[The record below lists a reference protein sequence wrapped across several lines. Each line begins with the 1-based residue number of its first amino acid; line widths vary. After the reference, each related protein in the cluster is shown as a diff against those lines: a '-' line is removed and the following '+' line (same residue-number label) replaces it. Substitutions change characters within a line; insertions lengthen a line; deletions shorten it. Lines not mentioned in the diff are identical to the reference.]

1 MLCISKSTRIDP
13 ELCRE
18 KILNLTFKVT
28 DFIEGEVVF
37 LKDSEGNSYN
47 LSVKEGSLQLL
58 MDETAEERVS
68 YLEDMV
74 VTLLER
80 LNMKEED
87 IHDLT
92 FKRLY
97 GDEP

>member
-37 LKDSEGNSYN
+37 LKDNEDNTYN
-47 LSVKEGSLQLL
+47 LSVKEGKLQLL
-58 MDETAEERVS
+58 IDETAEERIR
-68 YLEDMV
+68 YLEDMI
-74 VTLLER
+74 VTILEQ

-97 GDEP
+97 GDE

>member
-18 KILNLTFKVT
+18 KILNLTFRVT

-37 LKDSEGNSYN
+37 LKDSEGNTYN
-47 LSVKEGSLQLL
+47 LSVKEGRLRLL
-58 MDETAEERVS
+58 MDETTEERIS
-68 YLEDMV
+68 YLEDMI
-74 VTLLER
+74 VTLLGQ
-80 LNMKEED
+80 LNVNEED

-97 GDEP
+97 GDE

>member
-1 MLCISKSTRIDP
+1 MLCISKSTRIDH

-37 LKDSEGNSYN
+37 LKDSEGNTYN
-47 LSVKEGSLQLL
+47 LSVKEGRLQLL
-58 MDETAEERVS
+58 MDETTEERIS
-68 YLEDMV
+68 YLEDMI
-74 VTLLER
+74 VTLLGQ
-80 LNMKEED
+80 LNVKEED

-97 GDEP
+97 GDE

>member
-1 MLCISKSTRIDP
+1 MLCISKSTQIDM
-13 ELCRE
+13 ELFR
-18 KILNLTFKVT
+18 KHILGLTFKVT

-37 LKDSEGNSYN
+37 LKDSEGNTYN
-47 LSVKEGSLQLL
+47 LSVKEGRLQLL

-97 GDEP
+97 GDE

>member
-37 LKDSEGNSYN
+37 LKDSEGNTYN
-47 LSVKEGSLQLL
+47 LSVKEGKLRLL
-58 MDETAEERVS
+58 MDETTEERIS
-68 YLEDMV
+68 YLEDMI
-74 VTLLER
+74 VTLLGQ
-80 LNMKEED
+80 LNVNEED

-97 GDEP
+97 GDE

>member
-18 KILNLTFKVT
+18 KILNLTFRVT

-37 LKDSEGNSYN
+37 LKDSEGNTYN
-47 LSVKEGSLQLL
+47 LSVKEGRLRLL
-58 MDETAEERVS
+58 MDETPEERIS
-68 YLEDMV
+68 YLEDMI
-74 VTLLER
+74 VTLLGQ
-80 LNMKEED
+80 LNVNEED

-97 GDEP
+97 GDE